1 MSIATWCF
9 AHYAAFNSTA
19 CALHWDRALKL
30 TVLPICHAA
39 CRVCPFSG
47 ANEGQIVGVV
57 LNGLR
62 PTIPVMEIGA
72 SSEGTTGH
80 VPVPVAHLIER
91 CWAQDPMFR
100 PGFDQVVVALEAA
113 AAALNLDI
121 NNESE

>member
-1 MSIATWCF
+1 M
-9 AHYAAFNSTA
+9 
-19 CALHWDRALKL
+19 
-30 TVLPICHAA
+30 
-39 CRVCPFSG
+39 
-47 ANEGQIVGVV
+47 GVV

-80 VPVPVAHLIER
+80 VPVPVAHLMER